1 MSDLAMAVL
10 LTDALGGRQIDAEPG
25 PAGRLV
31 ACGRW
36 WDIESALTRIAQIKG
51 WTVEKIDSARLNVND
66 LDYDSPITTTVRHA
80 SSSDRTWLFIVTGAN
95 AALLAD
101 ERSMRGYARIAAAGP
116 VVIVSDDVPT
126 SAPEGWTLADV
137 TGWV

>member
-1 MSDLAMAVL
+1 MSDLAMAVV
-10 LTDALGGRQIDAEPG
+10 LTDALGGRQIDAEPS

-66 LDYDSPITTTVRHA
+66 LDYDSPITTTVKHA
-80 SSSDRTWLFIVTGAN
+80 SASERTWLFIVTGAN

-116 VVIVSDDVPT
+116 VVIVSDEIPRE
-126 SAPEGWTLADV
+126 APEGWTLADV
-137 TGWV
+137 SGWV